1 MVFSTSVPAAF
12 KYNGN
17 RRFARTIV
25 MATGQLDPL
34 LLHRLAAKYVWWK
47 GADEAA
53 VMPERVIAQT
63 MNMGDY
69 DDVLALSE
77 QLGDDRLRRVL
88 QHAEI
93 GQFNERSW
101 AYWHYRLGMAKPGVL
116 PPLPKR
122 RLG

>member
-1 MVFSTSVPAAF
+1 
-12 KYNGN
+12 
-17 RRFARTIV
+17 

-34 LLHRLAAKYVWWK
+34 LLYRLAVKYVWWK
-47 GADEAA
+47 APGEAA
-53 VMPERVIAQT
+53 LMPERVIAQT

-69 DDVLALSE
+69 DDLLALSE

-88 QHAEI
+88 RHAEI

-101 AYWHYRLGMAKPGVL
+101 AYWHYRLGMAKPGAL

>member
-1 MVFSTSVPAAF
+1 
-12 KYNGN
+12 
-17 RRFARTIV
+17 